1 MSCVFLKHPPR
12 FLPSP
17 KVTKASYEISIE
29 TTFSASHQLR
39 DYKAPLEPLHGHNF
53 RVEVFV
59 ATDADALPASGY
71 VMDFLELEALVKEV
85 VAPYDHRHMN
95 DLPPFDELNPTTE
108 NMARVFF
115 EELANKLDDGLSLR
129 RVRVWEAPTYSA
141 TFSPAS

>member
-1 MSCVFLKHPPR
+1 MTR
-12 FLPSP
+12 
-17 KVTKASYEISIE
+17 ASYEISIE

-71 VMDFLELEALVKEV
+71 VMDFLELEALLKEV
-85 VAPYDHRHMN
+85 VAPFDHRHLN
-95 DLPPFDELNPTTE
+95 DLAPFDALNPTTE
-108 NMARVFF
+108 NMARFFF
-115 EELANKLDDGLSLR
+115 EELAKALPIGVSLR

-141 TFSPAS
+141 TYGLGSGSGVE

>member
-1 MSCVFLKHPPR
+1 MTR
-12 FLPSP
+12 
-17 KVTKASYEISIE
+17 ASYEISIE

-71 VMDFLELEALVKEV
+71 VMDFLELEALLKDV

-95 DLPPFDELNPTTE
+95 DLAPFDALNPTTE

-115 EELANKLDDGLSLR
+115 DELAKKLPAGVTLR

-141 TFSPAS
+141 TYSRSSSDL